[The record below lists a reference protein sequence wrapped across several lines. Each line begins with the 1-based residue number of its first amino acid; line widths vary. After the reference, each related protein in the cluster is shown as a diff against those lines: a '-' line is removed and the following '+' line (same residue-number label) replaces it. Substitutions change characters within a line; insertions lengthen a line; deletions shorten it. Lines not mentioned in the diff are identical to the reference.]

1 MNNIVTFF
9 FNSVS
14 DLFEPH
20 DCPEDKLLYFFK
32 EGYPTIKEYGGNLEN
47 YNEVKDLLKNNSIL
61 FYNACDILS
70 EFGKLQKDCPNK
82 IIEYL
87 KNATQVYNKVLQ
99 ENYEEIIRNY
109 QISLEYLIGIKPLKT
124 IYQQI
129 LDKYGWN
136 ESETE

>member
-1 MNNIVTFF
+1 MIINDDN
-9 FNSVS
+9 
-14 DLFEPH
+14 
-20 DCPEDKLLYFFK
+20 LLS
-32 EGYPTIKEYGGNLEN
+32 ELW
-47 YNEVKDLLKNNSIL
+47 SQS
-61 FYNACDILS
+61 DILS

-109 QISLEYLIGIKPLKT
+109 QISLEYLIEIKPLKT

-136 ESETE
+136 ESETK